1 MNLILII
8 EKGNDKLLINT
19 HIILANNILRQA
31 NGKKLYLINKKRF
44 IWGNIKPDC
53 ASKYKFKKHYYDES
67 ITMILDKV
75 KELASLS
82 VGDIYYS
89 FGKKKFSEE
98 LGVVCH
104 FLCDFFCVPHNQRW
118 EFKHSMKKHVV
129 YEKNLASFAKL
140 YNFKSYIDSNLIID
154 DLEEFIVAHQRQ
166 YEKEESFRND
176 LAYSFFICNSVINM
190 VLNEVYINEY
200 ASQKVAIAY

>member
-1 MNLILII
+1 MLI
-8 EKGNDKLLINT
+8 DT

-31 NGKKLYLINKKRF
+31 NGKKIYLINRRRF

-67 ITMILDKV
+67 ITMILDKI

-129 YEKNLASFAKL
+129 YEKNLSKFAKL
-140 YNFKSYIDSNLIID
+140 YKFKSYIDSNLSLE

-166 YEKEESFRND
+166 YEKGESFRND
-176 LAYSFFICNSVINM
+176 LEYSFFICNSVINM

-200 ASQKVAIAY
+200 ASQKVVAAY

>member
-1 MNLILII
+1 MLI
-8 EKGNDKLLINT
+8 DT

-31 NGKKLYLINKKRF
+31 NGKKIYLINKRRF

-67 ITMILDKV
+67 ITMILDKI

-129 YEKNLASFAKL
+129 YEKNLAKFAKL
-140 YNFKSYIDSNLIID
+140 YKFKSYIDSNLSLE
-154 DLEEFIVAHQRQ
+154 DLEEFIIAHQRQ
-166 YEKEESFRND
+166 YEKGESFRND
-176 LAYSFFICNSVINM
+176 LEYSFFICNSVINM

-200 ASQKVAIAY
+200 ASQKVVAAY

>member
-1 MNLILII
+1 MLI
-8 EKGNDKLLINT
+8 DT

-31 NGKKLYLINKKRF
+31 NGKKIYLINRRRF

-67 ITMILDKV
+67 ITMILDKI

-129 YEKNLASFAKL
+129 YEKNLAKFAKL
-140 YNFKSYIDSNLIID
+140 YKFKSYIDSNLSLE

-166 YEKEESFRND
+166 YEKGESFRND
-176 LAYSFFICNSVINM
+176 LEYSFFICNSVINM

-200 ASQKVAIAY
+200 ASQKVVVAY

>member
-1 MNLILII
+1 MLI
-8 EKGNDKLLINT
+8 DT

-31 NGKKLYLINKKRF
+31 NGKKIYLINKRRF

-67 ITMILDKV
+67 ITMILDKI

-129 YEKNLASFAKL
+129 YEKNLAKFAKL
-140 YNFKSYIDSNLIID
+140 YKFKSYIDSNLSLE
-154 DLEEFIVAHQRQ
+154 DLEEFIVVHQRQ

-176 LAYSFFICNSVINM
+176 LEYSFFICNSVINM

-200 ASQKVAIAY
+200 ASQKVAVAY

>member
-1 MNLILII
+1 MLI
-8 EKGNDKLLINT
+8 DT
-19 HIILANNILRQA
+19 YIILANNILRQA
-31 NGKKLYLINKKRF
+31 NGKKIYLINRRRF

-67 ITMILDKV
+67 ITMILDKI

-129 YEKNLASFAKL
+129 YEKNLAKFAKL
-140 YNFKSYIDSNLIID
+140 YKFKSYIDSNLSLE

-166 YEKEESFRND
+166 YEKGESFRND
-176 LAYSFFICNSVINM
+176 LEYSFFICNSVINM

-200 ASQKVAIAY
+200 ASQKVVAAY

>member
-1 MNLILII
+1 
-8 EKGNDKLLINT
+8 LLIDT

-31 NGKKLYLINKKRF
+31 NGKKIYLINRRRF

-67 ITMILDKV
+67 ITMILDKI

-129 YEKNLASFAKL
+129 YEKNLAKFAKL
-140 YNFKSYIDSNLIID
+140 YKFKSYIDSNLSLE

-166 YEKEESFRND
+166 YEKGESFRND
-176 LAYSFFICNSVINM
+176 LEYSFFICNSVINM

-200 ASQKVAIAY
+200 ASQKVVAAY

>member
-1 MNLILII
+1 MLI
-8 EKGNDKLLINT
+8 DT

-31 NGKKLYLINKKRF
+31 NGKKIYLINKRRF

-67 ITMILDKV
+67 ITMILDKI

-129 YEKNLASFAKL
+129 YEKNLAKFAKL
-140 YNFKSYIDSNLIID
+140 YKFKSYIDSNLSLE

-166 YEKEESFRND
+166 YEKGESFRND
-176 LAYSFFICNSVINM
+176 LEYSFFICNSVINM

-200 ASQKVAIAY
+200 ASQKVAVAY

>member
-1 MNLILII
+1 MLI
-8 EKGNDKLLINT
+8 DT

-31 NGKKLYLINKKRF
+31 NGKKIYLINRRRF

-67 ITMILDKV
+67 ITMILDKI

-82 VGDIYYS
+82 VGAIYYS

-129 YEKNLASFAKL
+129 YEKNLAKFAKL
-140 YNFKSYIDSNLIID
+140 YKFKSYIDSNLSLE

-166 YEKEESFRND
+166 YEKGESFRND
-176 LAYSFFICNSVINM
+176 LEYSFFICNSVINM

-200 ASQKVAIAY
+200 ASQKVVAAY

>member
-1 MNLILII
+1 MLI
-8 EKGNDKLLINT
+8 DT

-31 NGKKLYLINKKRF
+31 NGKKIYLINRRRF

-67 ITMILDKV
+67 ITMILDKI

-129 YEKNLASFAKL
+129 YEKNLAKFAKL
-140 YNFKSYIDSNLIID
+140 YQFKSYIDSNLSLE

-166 YEKEESFRND
+166 YEKGESFRND
-176 LAYSFFICNSVINM
+176 LEYSFFICNSVINM

-200 ASQKVAIAY
+200 ASQKVVAAY

>member
-1 MNLILII
+1 MQ
-8 EKGNDKLLINT
+8 
-19 HIILANNILRQA
+19 R
-31 NGKKLYLINKKRF
+31 
-44 IWGNIKPDC
+44 NIKPDC

-67 ITMILDKV
+67 ITMILDKI

-129 YEKNLASFAKL
+129 YEKNLAKFAKL
-140 YNFKSYIDSNLIID
+140 YKFKSYIDSNLSLE

-166 YEKEESFRND
+166 YEKGESFRND
-176 LAYSFFICNSVINM
+176 LEYSFFICNSVINM

-200 ASQKVAIAY
+200 ASQKVVAAY

>member
-1 MNLILII
+1 M
-8 EKGNDKLLINT
+8 LINT

-67 ITMILDKV
+67 ITMILDKI

-82 VGDIYYS
+82 VADIYYS

-118 EFKHSMKKHVV
+118 EFKHSMKKHVI
-129 YEKNLASFAKL
+129 YEQKLSNFAKI
-140 YNFKSYIDSNLIID
+140 YNFDSYIDSNLSID
-154 DLEEFIVAHQRQ
+154 DLEAFIVAHQRQ

-176 LAYSFFICNSVINM
+176 LAYSLFICNSVINM

-200 ASQKVAIAY
+200 ASQKVAVAY

>member
-1 MNLILII
+1 MLI
-8 EKGNDKLLINT
+8 DT

-31 NGKKLYLINKKRF
+31 NGKKIYLINKRRF

-67 ITMILDKV
+67 ITMILDKI

-129 YEKNLASFAKL
+129 YEKNLAKFAKL
-140 YNFKSYIDSNLIID
+140 YKFKSYIDSNLSLE

-166 YEKEESFRND
+166 YEKEVSFRND
-176 LAYSFFICNSVINM
+176 LEYSFFICNSVINM

-200 ASQKVAIAY
+200 ASQKVAVAY

>member
-1 MNLILII
+1 MII
-8 EKGNDKLLINT
+8 DT

-31 NGKKLYLINKKRF
+31 NGKKIYLINRRRF

-67 ITMILDKV
+67 ITMILDKI

-129 YEKNLASFAKL
+129 YEKNLAKFAKL
-140 YNFKSYIDSNLIID
+140 YKFKSYIDSNLSLE

-166 YEKEESFRND
+166 YEKGESFRND
-176 LAYSFFICNSVINM
+176 LEYSFFICNSVINM

-200 ASQKVAIAY
+200 ASQKVVAAY

>member
-1 MNLILII
+1 MLI
-8 EKGNDKLLINT
+8 DT

-31 NGKKLYLINKKRF
+31 NGKKIYLINRRRF

-67 ITMILDKV
+67 ITMILDKI

-129 YEKNLASFAKL
+129 YEKNLAKFAKL
-140 YNFKSYIDSNLIID
+140 YKFKSYIDSNLSLE

-166 YEKEESFRND
+166 YEKGESFRND
-176 LAYSFFICNSVINM
+176 LEYSFFICNSVINM

-200 ASQKVAIAY
+200 ASQKVVAAY

>member
-1 MNLILII
+1 MLI
-8 EKGNDKLLINT
+8 DT

-31 NGKKLYLINKKRF
+31 NGKKIYLINKRRF

-67 ITMILDKV
+67 ITMILDKI

-104 FLCDFFCVPHNQRW
+104 FLSDFFCVPHNQRW

-129 YEKNLASFAKL
+129 YEKNLAKFAKL
-140 YNFKSYIDSNLIID
+140 YKFKSYIDSNLSLE

-166 YEKEESFRND
+166 YEKGESFRND
-176 LAYSFFICNSVINM
+176 LEYSFFICNSVINM

-200 ASQKVAIAY
+200 ASQKVVAAY

>member
-1 MNLILII
+1 MNLTLII

-67 ITMILDKV
+67 ITMILDKI
-75 KELASLS
+75 KELSSLS
-82 VGDIYYS
+82 VEDIYYN
-89 FGKKKFSEE
+89 FGKNKFSEE

-104 FLCDFFCVPHNQRW
+104 FLCDFFCIPHNQRW

-129 YEKNLASFAKL
+129 YEQKLAKFAKL
-140 YNFKSYIDSNLIID
+140 YRFKGYIDSNLSID
-154 DLEEFIVAHQRQ
+154 DLEEFITSHQ
-166 YEKEESFRND
+166 EKYKEEESFKND
-176 LAYSFFICNSVINM
+176 LSYSYFICNSIINM
-190 VLNEVYINEY
+190 ILNEVYMNEY
-200 ASQKVAIAY
+200 ASQKVVVAY

>member
-1 MNLILII
+1 MLI
-8 EKGNDKLLINT
+8 DT

-31 NGKKLYLINKKRF
+31 NGKKIYLINKRRF

-67 ITMILDKV
+67 ITMILDKI

-129 YEKNLASFAKL
+129 YEKNLAKFAKL
-140 YNFKSYIDSNLIID
+140 YKFKSYIDSNLSLE

-166 YEKEESFRND
+166 YEKGESFRND
-176 LAYSFFICNSVINM
+176 LEYSFFICNSVINM

-200 ASQKVAIAY
+200 ASQKVVAAY

>member
-1 MNLILII
+1 MLI
-8 EKGNDKLLINT
+8 DT

-31 NGKKLYLINKKRF
+31 NGKKIYLINRRRF

-67 ITMILDKV
+67 ITMILDKI

-129 YEKNLASFAKL
+129 YEKNLAKFAKL
-140 YNFKSYIDSNLIID
+140 YKFKSYIDSNLSLE

-166 YEKEESFRND
+166 YEKGETFRND
-176 LAYSFFICNSVINM
+176 LEYSFFICNSVINM

-200 ASQKVAIAY
+200 ASQKVVAAY

>member
-1 MNLILII
+1 
-8 EKGNDKLLINT
+8 LLIDT

-31 NGKKLYLINKKRF
+31 NGKKIYLINKRRF

-67 ITMILDKV
+67 ITMILDKI

-129 YEKNLASFAKL
+129 YEKNLAKFAKL
-140 YNFKSYIDSNLIID
+140 YKFKSYIDSNLSLE

-166 YEKEESFRND
+166 YEKGESFRND
-176 LAYSFFICNSVINM
+176 LEYSFFICNSVINM

-200 ASQKVAIAY
+200 ASQKVVAAY